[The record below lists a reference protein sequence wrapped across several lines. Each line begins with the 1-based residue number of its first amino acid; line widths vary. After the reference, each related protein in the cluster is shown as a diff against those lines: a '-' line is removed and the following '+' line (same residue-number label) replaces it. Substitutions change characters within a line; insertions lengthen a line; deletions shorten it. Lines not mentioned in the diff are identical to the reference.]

1 MEHACLTHLNVSVSV
16 AIFQHFATYNMIS
29 ETLRASG
36 CSEIDINDIDQPI
49 PDRDNDD
56 IIDGPTVLAHVELAR
71 TIREFI
77 QVDLK
82 TLS

>member
-1 MEHACLTHLNVSVSV
+1 V

-36 CSEIDINDIDQPI
+36 FSEIDINDIDQPI

-56 IIDGPTVLAHVELAR
+56 IIDSPTVLAHVELAR